1 MEEKKYNEADG
12 RVAVKVRTYSEK
24 PARDARANLT
34 VLLLMTLMAI
44 PVLLAL
50 AIQFTSDGPSYG
62 KIAFVPALVLL
73 AGVVAGWV
81 IYRKDKSSESL
92 RYVILGSFLTGWGY
106 LMATGK
112 SLMIFTYVFPIM
124 IALILYYDRKF
135 EKRAFAGI
143 MAVMILRG
151 VVLAATGQ
159 LLGDDLTLVSVC
171 TGIVITISYNVTAR
185 TAKNFDHD
193 TIWSVKDQQEVQ
205 NVMMKDILRISEAVK
220 SEVERTDDLVENL
233 RDSSQVVHSSIQE
246 ISISTQL
253 TAESVQEQT
262 IMTSRIKDAI
272 GETAENAR
280 IMVEAAET
288 SARMV
293 DESMDMINRMRASAE
308 TIGKTNSHVAE
319 SMSQLQDKAREVQ
332 QITEVI
338 FEISSQ
344 TNLLALNASIESAR
358 AGEAGKGFAVVADQ
372 IRELSEQTRKSTEQI
387 TGIIQELNTNAQ
399 DAVNIVGVSIEAMSQ
414 QNEMIEHA
422 AGGFTAIRDN
432 VETLTRRISDIDSK
446 IENLVQSNNTIIES
460 ISQLSATSQQVSA
473 SALEAEERSQQN
485 EAEAQETR
493 KRLSS
498 VQEIVQGFAKYQDS
512 QRQ

>member
-1 MEEKKYNEADG
+1 
-12 RVAVKVRTYSEK
+12 
-24 PARDARANLT
+24 
-34 VLLLMTLMAI
+34 
-44 PVLLAL
+44 
-50 AIQFTSDGPSYG
+50 
-62 KIAFVPALVLL
+62 
-73 AGVVAGWV
+73 
-81 IYRKDKSSESL
+81 
-92 RYVILGSFLTGWGY
+92 
-106 LMATGK
+106 
-112 SLMIFTYVFPIM
+112 
-124 IALILYYDRKF
+124 
-135 EKRAFAGI
+135 
-143 MAVMILRG
+143 MILRG

-159 LLGDDLTLVSVC
+159 LLGADLTLVRVC

>member
-1 MEEKKYNEADG
+1 MEEKKCNETAG
-12 RVAVKVRTYSEK
+12 AVAVKVRTYSEK
-24 PARDARANLT
+24 PARDAKANHT
-34 VLLLMTLMAI
+34 VLLLMTLMEI
-44 PVLLAL
+44 PVVLAL
-50 AIQFTSDGPSYG
+50 FIQFGSKEISSG
-62 KIAFVPALVLL
+62 KPAIIPAVILL
-73 AGVVAGWV
+73 AGGAVCWGM
-81 IYRKDKSSESL
+81 YLKEKSSEPL
-92 RYVILGSFLTGWGY
+92 RYVILGCFLIGWGY
-106 LMATGK
+106 LMVTGK
-112 SLMIFTYVFPIM
+112 SLMIFSYVIPIM
-124 IALILYYDRKF
+124 ISLILYYDRKF

-143 MAVMILRG
+143 MGIMILRG
-151 VVLAATGQ
+151 IVLAATGQ

-171 TGIVITISYNVTAR
+171 TGIVITFSYNVTAR

-193 TIWSVKDQQEVQ
+193 TIWSVKDQQAVQ
-205 NVMMKDILRISEAVK
+205 NTMMEDILRISEAVK
-220 SEVERTDDLVENL
+220 SEVEQTDGLVENL

-262 IMTSRIKDAI
+262 TMTSRIKDAI

-293 DESMDMINRMRASAE
+293 EESMELINRMRASAE
-308 TIGKTNSHVAE
+308 TIGKTNTRVAQ

-338 FEISSQ
+338 FEVSSQ

-387 TGIIQELNTNAQ
+387 AGIIQELNTNAQ
-399 DAVNIVGVSIEAMSQ
+399 DAVSIVGVSIEAMSQ

-446 IENLVQSNNTIIES
+446 IENLVQSNDTIIES

-485 EAEAQETR
+485 EAEAQEAK
-493 KRLSS
+493 KRLNS

-512 QRQ
+512 